1 MSNIVQY
8 TFFESPEE
16 SELRAIREACERD
29 HDTLDRVRKSL
40 YARDGKQDYRLT
52 LLEERL
58 AILEKAIC
66 SNT

>member
-1 MSNIVQY
+1 MVQIQLD
-8 TFFESPEE
+8 FFESEAE

-58 AILEKAIC
+58 AILESHIC
-66 SNT
+66 KS